1 MFVLTLLV
9 IGLLCLAF
17 KSTRLTGVAGLT
29 LLSLVYPLL
38 FAALLVIGGAAFY
51 FHHQKKEKQNVFR
64 LPKLFD

>member
-38 FAALLVIGGAAFY
+38 FLALLGTGVVLYFIHKRRY
-51 FHHQKKEKQNVFR
+51 FHE
-64 LPKLFD
+64 LSKLFARRG